1 MTVAVVLRG
10 VAQGLLSPG
19 SVVAWPAGTAAGDLA
34 VLLVITDG
42 LVGGTPGGP
51 GWIPAMG
58 GCWWKRLASADV
70 AAPLPVSGAGF
81 MLAVFSGAGSIG
93 RTSAQSGLTVGVP
106 GSAVWIVGS
115 RAVSGVAPD
124 TYRRAPEWVAAS
136 GWTYAQYVIPAA
148 PGWVQL
154 PGAPAESVFQSLEVV
169 PIGAPLP
176 PVVLSPAEGQ
186 HLGTSEPIRVSWVP
200 DPRAPQAGWRAMVSD
215 GVSSPRWVDAT
226 GHLIEVDEQVIASDV
241 SEVTVL
247 PWQITLTDPG
257 PDSVPVTVSVST
269 QTESG
274 GWGAFAPVHVWVDR
288 PPDVSGVEAIA
299 PAEDLTP
306 TISWSSGAGHGSLT
320 AWRVWLSPADDDDP
334 LARPVWDSGVVQGS
348 ATSVTAPA
356 SAPWVNGESLRAWVA
371 VWQTGGVSAR
381 ASSVEAFAVTWTAP
395 AAPTVSVDADATP
408 VAVTVT
414 GLEVGDVVR
423 LEQEIG
429 GGAWDA
435 LTVITATASSVTVSS
450 PLASA
455 GLPVR
460 FRARRAGGVLDG
472 VALFSTWAVSD
483 LVASSRAAGCML
495 VDDGDRTA
503 CLPVELL
510 RDGDR
515 SVMQGVSVSLGLG
528 ASSARIDMTPPAGQR
543 GAIALRTMS
552 EDSLA
557 VLLEWLHAR
566 QVLWV
571 VFPPDAGVPRRP
583 IRVARSSSV
592 RWERLLQKGV
602 SGIRHVEFEWVSQP

>member
-1 MTVAVVLRG
+1 MAVVLRG
-10 VAQGLLSPG
+10 VSQGLLSPG
-19 SVVAWPAGTAAGDLA
+19 SVVAWPAGTTAGDLA
-34 VLLVITDG
+34 VLRVITDG
-42 LVGGTPGGP
+42 LTSGAPGAP

-115 RAVSGVAPD
+115 RSTAGVAPD

-136 GWTYAQYVIPAA
+136 GWTYAQFVVPAA

-169 PIGAPLP
+169 PLGAPLA
-176 PVVLSPAEGQ
+176 PVVLSPTAGQ
-186 HLGTSEPIRVSWVP
+186 RFGAADPIRVSWVP
-200 DPRAPQAGWRAMVSD
+200 DPQAPQAGWRVTVSD
-215 GVSSPRWVDAT
+215 GVFAPRWADAA
-226 GHLIEVDEQVIASDV
+226 GHLVEGDELVVTSDV
-241 SEVTVL
+241 PEVTVL
-247 PWQITLTDPG
+247 PGQVSFTDPG
-257 PDSVPVTVSVST
+257 PSTVPLTVAVST
-269 QTESG
+269 QTATG
-274 GWGAFAPVHVWVDR
+274 GWGEFATVQVWVDR
-288 PPDVSGVEAIA
+288 PPGVSGVEVIA

-306 TISWSSGAGHGSLT
+306 VVSWSSGAGHGSLT
-320 AWRVWLSPADDDDP
+320 AWRVWLSPEGGGP
-334 LARPVWDSGVVQGS
+334 LARPVWDSGVMQGS

-356 SAPWVNGESLRAWVA
+356 SAPWVNAQSLEAWVM

-414 GLEVGDVVR
+414 GLDVGDVVQ

-435 LTVITATASSVTVSS
+435 LTVIAATASSVTVSS

-515 SVMQGVSVSLGLG
+515 SVVQGVSVSLGLG

-566 QVLWV
+566 HVLWV

>member
-1 MTVAVVLRG
+1 MTVTVELRG
-10 VAQGLLSPG
+10 VRQGLLSPG

-34 VLLVITDG
+34 ALRVITDG
-42 LVGGTPGGP
+42 LAGGAPGGP
-51 GWIPAMG
+51 GWIPAPG
-58 GCWWKRLASADV
+58 GRWWRRLSAADV

-115 RAVSGVAPD
+115 RSTAGVAPD
-124 TYRRAPEWVAAS
+124 TYRRAPEWAAAD
-136 GWTYAQYVIPAA
+136 GWTYAQFVVPAA

-169 PIGAPLP
+169 PLGAPLA
-176 PVVLSPAEGQ
+176 PVVLSPTAGQ
-186 HLGTSEPIRVSWVP
+186 RFGAADPIRVSWVP
-200 DPRAPQAGWRAMVSD
+200 DPQAPQAGWRVTVSD
-215 GVSSPRWVDAT
+215 GAFAPRWADAA
-226 GHLIEVDEQVIASDV
+226 GHLVEGDELVVTSDV
-241 SEVTVL
+241 PEVTVL
-247 PWQITLTDPG
+247 PGQVSFTDPG
-257 PDSVPVTVSVST
+257 PNTVPLTVAVST
-269 QTESG
+269 QTATG
-274 GWGAFAPVHVWVDR
+274 GWGEFATVQVWVDR
-288 PPDVSGVEAIA
+288 PPGVSGVEVIA
-299 PAEDLTP
+299 PPEDLTP
-306 TISWSSGAGHGSLT
+306 TITWSSGAGHGSLT
-320 AWRVWLSPADDDDP
+320 AWRVWLSPEGGGP
-334 LARPVWDSGVVQGS
+334 LAAPVWDSGIVQGS

-356 SAPWVNGESLRAWVA
+356 SAPWVNAQSLEAWVM

-395 AAPTVSVDADATP
+395 AAAPTVSVDADATP

-414 GLEVGDVVR
+414 GLEVGDVVQ
-423 LEQEIG
+423 LEQEI

-460 FRARRAGGVLDG
+460 FQARRAGGVLDG

-510 RDGDR
+510 RDGGR
-515 SVMQGVSVSLGLG
+515 SVVQGVSVSLGLG

-557 VLLEWLHAR
+557 VLVAWLHAR

-571 VFPPDAGVPRRP
+571 VFPPDAGVPRPP
-583 IRVARSSSV
+583 IRVSRSSAV
-592 RWERLLQKGV
+592 RWERLFQRSV

>member
-1 MTVAVVLRG
+1 MTVELRG
-10 VAQGLLSPG
+10 VAQGPLSPG

-34 VLLVITDG
+34 VLRVVTDG
-42 LVGGTPGGP
+42 LTFGAPGVP
-51 GWIPAMG
+51 GWISAMG

-70 AAPLPVSGAGF
+70 AVPLPVSGVGF

-124 TYRRAPEWVAAS
+124 TYRRAPEWVAAD
-136 GWTYAQYVIPAA
+136 GWTYAQFVVPAA
-148 PGWVQL
+148 QGWVQL
-154 PGAPAESVFQSLEVV
+154 PGAPAESVFRSLEVV

-200 DPRAPQAGWRAMVSD
+200 DPRAPQAGWRAMVSY
-215 GVSSPRWVDAT
+215 GGFSPRWVDAT
-226 GHLIEVDEQVIASDV
+226 GHLIEVEQVIASDV

-257 PDSVPVTVSVST
+257 PDSVPVAVSVST

-288 PPDVSGVEAIA
+288 PPGVHDVEVAA

-306 TISWSSGAGHGSLT
+306 VVSWEAGAGFGSLT
-320 AWRVWLSPADDDDP
+320 AWRVCLAPEGGGP
-334 LARPVWDSGVVQGS
+334 LADPVWDSGIVQGS
-348 ATSVTAPA
+348 ATSVAAPA
-356 SAPWVNGESLRAWVA
+356 TAPWVNGQSLEAWVT

-381 ASSVEAFAVTWTAP
+381 AVSPAFAVSWTAP

-414 GLEVGDVVR
+414 GLEVGDVVQ

-543 GAIALRTMS
+543 GAIALRTMD

-592 RWERLLQKGV
+592 RWERLFQRGV